1 MKKLYLML
9 SMLFAFGI
17 AANAVPAKKLQ
28 KVITLANGTQV
39 SVELRGDEYLSWWEG
54 TDGTAYRTTATD
66 ENVFEAFDLEAQKPA
81 AAARRART
89 EQGRVARL
97 ARVKN
102 SLKGA
107 DDKMRGLGGDHITY
121 KGVKKGLVVLVD
133 FKNKKFA
140 DGHDLEYYKNVIN
153 GKDFTDEEEGYVG
166 SVRDYFLAQ
175 SNGQFELDFD
185 VVGPVTMSKNYG
197 YYGNDGAYQKDEKVY
212 EMIKEACDGIQDK
225 VNLKDYDWDGDGEAD
240 QVFFL
245 YAGLGQAS
253 GGSYSTIWPHESQ
266 LLYWPCGVLSYPTG
280 KINTYACANE
290 LQPETQGSSRYISAG
305 IGTICHEF
313 SHCLGFA
320 DMYDTSGGGAYGMA
334 VFDVMDQGSYN
345 GNGFVPCN
353 YTAFERIYAGWVEA
367 IELDAPATV
376 KDMKSVSD
384 YGRPFIMYNYKNTNE
399 YFLMENRQNTGWDK
413 GLYGSN
419 GLLITHVNYVP
430 SRWINNTVNVITGT
444 GNNRIQCCTVVNAD
458 GSRDM
463 SDFYSLQGDLYPYEV
478 KGVTMNDEFTDDSE
492 PAAKLYNKNSDNSYY
507 LGIPITQIKRSKGS
521 ISFLV
526 CGGDDKNVID
536 NTFKGVVDGI
546 NGVTVVKKTVDN
558 RIYSIDGRYLGT
570 DASALGKGI
579 YVVGGKK
586 VVK

>member
-9 SMLFAFGI
+9 SMLFAFGA

-28 KVITLANGTQV
+28 KVITLTNGTQV

-54 TDGTAYRTTATD
+54 TDGTAYRATADDT
-66 ENVFEAFDLEAQKPA
+66 VFEAFDLEAQKPA
-81 AAARRART
+81 AAARRARA

-102 SLKGA
+102 SLKGT

-253 GGSYSTIWPHESQ
+253 GGSAGTVWPHESE
-266 LLYWPCGVLSYPTG
+266 LRYWPCGVLSYSTG

-320 DMYDTSGGGAYGMA
+320 DMYDTTGGGGYGMS

-367 IELDAPATV
+367 IELIDPATV

-399 YFLMENRQNTGWDK
+399 YFLLENRQNTGWDK

-419 GLLITHVNYVP
+419 GLLIVHVNYVP
-430 SRWINNTVNVITGT
+430 SRWANNSVNSSAEK
-444 GNNRIQCCTVVNAD
+444 IQCCTVVNAD
-458 GSRDM
+458 GSRENTQ
-463 SDFYSLQGDLYPYEV
+463 YSLQGDLYPYEV
-478 KGVTMNDEFTDDSE
+478 KGVTMNDEFTDESE
-492 PAAKLYNKNSDNSYY
+492 PAAKLYTKNSDNSYA
-507 LGIPITQIKRSKGS
+507 LGIPITNIKRSKGS

-536 NTFKGVVDGI
+536 NTFNGVVDGI
-546 NGVTVVKKTVDN
+546 NGVTVANKAADN

-586 VVK
+586 IVK

>member
-9 SMLFAFGI
+9 SMLFAFGA
-17 AANAVPAKKLQ
+17 AANAIPAKKLQ
-28 KVITLANGTQV
+28 KVITLTNGTQV

-54 TDGTAYRTTATD
+54 TDGTAYRATAD

-81 AAARRART
+81 AAARRARA

-153 GKDFTDEEEGYVG
+153 GKDFSDEEEGYVG

-212 EMIKEACDGIQDK
+212 EMIKEACDGIKDK

-253 GGSYSTIWPHESQ
+253 GGSAGTIWPHESE
-266 LLYWPCGVLSYPTG
+266 LRYWPCGVLSYSTG

-320 DMYDTSGGGAYGMA
+320 DMYDTTGGGGYGMS

-367 IELDAPATV
+367 IELIDPATV

-419 GLLITHVNYVP
+419 GLLIVHVNYVP
-430 SRWINNTVNVITGT
+430 SRWANNSVNSSAEK
-444 GNNRIQCCTVVNAD
+444 IQCCTVVNAD
-458 GSRDM
+458 GSRENTQ
-463 SDFYSLQGDLYPYEV
+463 YSLQGDLYPYEV
-478 KGVTMNDEFTDDSE
+478 KGVTMNDEFTDESE
-492 PAAKLYNKNSDNSYY
+492 PAAKLYTKNSDNSYA

-526 CGGDDKNVID
+526 CGGDANNVID
-536 NTFKGVVDGI
+536 NTFNGVVDGI
-546 NGVTVVKKTVDN
+546 NGVTVANKAADN

-586 VVK
+586 IVK

>member
-9 SMLFAFGI
+9 SMLFAFGT

-153 GKDFTDEEEGYVG
+153 GKDFSDEEEGYVG

-212 EMIKEACDGIQDK
+212 EMIKEACDGIKDQ
-225 VNLKDYDWDGDGEAD
+225 VNLKNYDWDGDGEAD

-253 GGSYSTIWPHESQ
+253 GGSAGTIWPHESE
-266 LLYWPCGVLSYPTG
+266 LRYWPCGVLSYPTG

-320 DMYDTSGGGAYGMA
+320 DMYDTTGGGGYGMS

-353 YTAFERIYAGWVEA
+353 YTAFERIYAGWVEP
-367 IELDAPATV
+367 IELIDPATV

-399 YFLMENRQNTGWDK
+399 YFLLENRQNTGWDK

-419 GLLITHVNYVP
+419 GLLIVHVNYVP
-430 SRWINNTVNVITGT
+430 SRWA
-444 GNNRIQCCTVVNAD
+444 NNRVNSSAEKIQCCTVVNAD
-458 GSRDM
+458 GSRDNTQ
-463 SDFYSLQGDLYPYEV
+463 YSLQGDLYPYES
-478 KGVTMNDEFTDDSE
+478 KGVTINDEFTDDSE
-492 PAAKLYNKNSDNSYY
+492 PAAKLYNKNTDGSSV

-521 ISFLV
+521 VSFLV

-586 VVK
+586 IVK

>member
-9 SMLFAFGI
+9 SMLFAFGA

-28 KVITLANGTQV
+28 KVITLTNGTQV

-54 TDGTAYRTTATD
+54 TDGTAYRTTAADDT
-66 ENVFEAFDLEAQKPA
+66 VFEAFDLEAQKPA
-81 AAARRART
+81 AAARRARA

-153 GKDFTDEEEGYVG
+153 GKDFSDEEEGYVG

-253 GGSYSTIWPHESQ
+253 GGSAGTVWPHESE
-266 LLYWPCGVLSYPTG
+266 LRYWPCGVLSYSTG

-320 DMYDTSGGGAYGMA
+320 DMYDTTGSGGYGMS

-367 IELDAPATV
+367 IELESPATV

-419 GLLITHVNYVP
+419 GLLIVHVNYVP
-430 SRWINNTVNVITGT
+430 SRWANNSVNSSAEK
-444 GNNRIQCCTVVNAD
+444 IQCCTVVNAD
-458 GSRDM
+458 GSRENTQ
-463 SDFYSLQGDLYPYEV
+463 YSLQGDLYPYEV
-478 KGVTMNDEFTDDSE
+478 KGVTMNDEFTDESE
-492 PAAKLYNKNSDNSYY
+492 PAAKLYTKNSDNSYA
-507 LGIPITQIKRSKGS
+507 LGIPVTNIKRSKGS
-521 ISFLV
+521 VSFLV

-536 NTFKGVVDGI
+536 NTFNGVVDGI
-546 NGVTVVKKTVDN
+546 NGVTVANKAADN

-586 VVK
+586 IVK

>member
-9 SMLFAFGI
+9 SMLFAFGA

-28 KVITLANGTQV
+28 KVITLTNGTQV

-54 TDGTAYRTTATD
+54 TDGTAYRATAD

-81 AAARRART
+81 AAARRARA

-153 GKDFTDEEEGYVG
+153 GKDFSDEEEGYVG

-253 GGSYSTIWPHESQ
+253 GGSAGTVWPHESE
-266 LLYWPCGVLSYPTG
+266 LRYWPCGVLSYPTG

-320 DMYDTSGGGAYGMA
+320 DMYDTTGGGGYGMS

-367 IELDAPATV
+367 IELESPATV

-419 GLLITHVNYVP
+419 GLLIVHVNYVP
-430 SRWINNTVNVITGT
+430 SRWANNSVNSSAEK
-444 GNNRIQCCTVVNAD
+444 IQCCTVVNAD
-458 GSRDM
+458 GSRENTQ
-463 SDFYSLQGDLYPYEV
+463 YSLQGDLYPYEV
-478 KGVTMNDEFTDDSE
+478 KGVTMNDEFTDESE
-492 PAAKLYNKNSDNSYY
+492 PAAKLYTKNSDNSYA
-507 LGIPITQIKRSKGS
+507 LGIPITNIKRSKGS

-536 NTFKGVVDGI
+536 NTFNGVVDGI
-546 NGVTVVKKTVDN
+546 NGVTVANKAADN

-586 VVK
+586 IVK

>member
-9 SMLFAFGI
+9 SMLFAFGA
-17 AANAVPAKKLQ
+17 AANAIPAKKLQ
-28 KVITLANGTQV
+28 KVITLTNGTQV

-54 TDGTAYRTTATD
+54 TDGTAYRATAD

-153 GKDFTDEEEGYVG
+153 GKDFSDEEEGYVG

-212 EMIKEACDGIQDK
+212 EMIKEACDGIQDQ

-253 GGSYSTIWPHESQ
+253 GGSPGTIWPHESE
-266 LLYWPCGVLSYPTG
+266 LRYWPCGVLSYSTG

-320 DMYDTSGGGAYGMA
+320 DMYDTTGGGGYGMS

-367 IELDAPATV
+367 IELIDPATV

-419 GLLITHVNYVP
+419 GLLIVHVNYVP
-430 SRWINNTVNVITGT
+430 SRWANNSVNSSAEK
-444 GNNRIQCCTVVNAD
+444 IQCCTVVNAD
-458 GSRDM
+458 GSRENTQ
-463 SDFYSLQGDLYPYEV
+463 YSLQGDLYPYEV
-478 KGVTMNDEFTDDSE
+478 KGVTMNDEFTDESE
-492 PAAKLYNKNSDNSYY
+492 PAAKLYTKNSDNSYA

-521 ISFLV
+521 VSFLV

-536 NTFKGVVDGI
+536 NTFNGVVDGI

>member
-9 SMLFAFGI
+9 SMLFAFGA

-28 KVITLANGTQV
+28 KVITLTNGTQV

-81 AAARRART
+81 AAARRARA

-185 VVGPVTMSKNYG
+185 VVGPVTMSKNSG

-253 GGSYSTIWPHESQ
+253 GGSPGTIWPHESE
-266 LLYWPCGVLSYPTG
+266 LRYWPCGVLSYPTG

-320 DMYDTSGGGAYGMA
+320 DMYDTTGGGGYGMS

-367 IELDAPATV
+367 IELESPATV

-399 YFLMENRQNTGWDK
+399 YFLLENRQNTGWDK

-419 GLLITHVNYVP
+419 GLLIVHVNYVP
-430 SRWINNTVNVITGT
+430 SRWANNSVNAS
-444 GNNRIQCCTVVNAD
+444 NEKIQCCTVVNAD
-458 GSRDM
+458 GSRENTQ
-463 SDFYSLQGDLYPYEV
+463 YSLQGDLYPYEV
-478 KGVTMNDEFTDDSE
+478 KGVTMNDEFTDESE
-492 PAAKLYNKNSDNSYY
+492 PAAKLYTKNSDNSYA

-526 CGGDDKNVID
+526 SGGDDNNVID

-586 VVK
+586 IVK

>member
-9 SMLFAFGI
+9 SMLFAFGA

-28 KVITLANGTQV
+28 KVITLTNGTQV

-54 TDGTAYRTTATD
+54 TDGTAYRATADDT
-66 ENVFEAFDLEAQKPA
+66 VFEAFDLEAQKPA

-153 GKDFTDEEEGYVG
+153 GKDFSDEEEGYVG

-185 VVGPVTMSKNYG
+185 VVGPVTMSKNSG

-253 GGSYSTIWPHESQ
+253 GGSHGTIWPHESE
-266 LLYWPCGVLSYPTG
+266 LRYWPCGVLSYPTG

-320 DMYDTSGGGAYGMA
+320 DMYDTTGGGGYGMS

-367 IELDAPATV
+367 IELESPATV

-419 GLLITHVNYVP
+419 GLLIVHVNYVP
-430 SRWINNTVNVITGT
+430 SRWANNSVNSSAEK
-444 GNNRIQCCTVVNAD
+444 IQCCTVVNAD
-458 GSRDM
+458 GSRENTQ
-463 SDFYSLQGDLYPYEV
+463 YSLQGDLYPYEV
-478 KGVTMNDEFTDDSE
+478 KGVTMNDEFTDESE
-492 PAAKLYNKNSDNSYY
+492 PAAKLYTKNSDNSYA
-507 LGIPITQIKRSKGS
+507 LGIPITNIKRSKGS
-521 ISFLV
+521 VSFLV
-526 CGGDDKNVID
+526 CGGDANNVID
-536 NTFKGVVDGI
+536 NTFNGVVDGI
-546 NGVTVVKKTVDN
+546 NGVTVAKKTVDN

>member
-9 SMLFAFGI
+9 SMLFAFGA

-28 KVITLANGTQV
+28 KVITLTNGTQV

-54 TDGTAYRTTATD
+54 TDGTAYRATAD

-81 AAARRART
+81 ASARRART

-153 GKDFTDEEEGYVG
+153 GKDFSDEEEGYVG

-212 EMIKEACDGIQDK
+212 EMIKEACDGIQDQ

-253 GGSYSTIWPHESQ
+253 GGSPGTIWPHESE
-266 LLYWPCGVLSYPTG
+266 LRYWPCGVLSYPTG

-320 DMYDTSGGGAYGMA
+320 DMYDTTGGGGYGMS

-367 IELDAPATV
+367 IELESPATV

-419 GLLITHVNYVP
+419 GLLIVHVNYVP
-430 SRWINNTVNVITGT
+430 SRWANNSVNSSAEK
-444 GNNRIQCCTVVNAD
+444 IQCCTVVNAD
-458 GSRDM
+458 GSRENTQ
-463 SDFYSLQGDLYPYEV
+463 YSLQGDLYPYEV
-478 KGVTMNDEFTDDSE
+478 KGVTMNDEFTDESE
-492 PAAKLYNKNSDNSYY
+492 PAAKLYTKNSDNSYA

-521 ISFLV
+521 VSFLV

-536 NTFKGVVDGI
+536 NTFNGVVDGI
-546 NGVTVVKKTVDN
+546 NGVIVANKAADN

-586 VVK
+586 IVK

>member
-9 SMLFAFGI
+9 SMLFAFGT

-140 DGHDLEYYKNVIN
+140 DGHNLEYYKNVIN
-153 GKDFTDEEEGYVG
+153 GKDFSDEEEGYVG

-185 VVGPVTMSKNYG
+185 VVGPVTMSKNSG

-212 EMIKEACDGIQDK
+212 EMIKEASDGIQDK

-253 GGSYSTIWPHESQ
+253 GGSPGTIWPHESE
-266 LLYWPCGVLSYPTG
+266 LRYWPCGVLSYPTG

-320 DMYDTSGGGAYGMA
+320 DMYDTTGGGGYGMS

-367 IELDAPATV
+367 IELESPATV

-399 YFLMENRQNTGWDK
+399 YFLLENRQNTGWDK

-419 GLLITHVNYVP
+419 GLLIVHVNYVP
-430 SRWINNTVNVITGT
+430 SRWANNSVNAS
-444 GNNRIQCCTVVNAD
+444 NEKIQCCTVVNAD
-458 GSRDM
+458 GSRENTQ
-463 SDFYSLQGDLYPYEV
+463 YSLQGDLYPYEV
-478 KGVTMNDEFTDDSE
+478 KGVTMNDEFTDESE
-492 PAAKLYNKNSDNSYY
+492 PAAKLYTKNSDNSYA

-521 ISFLV
+521 VSFLV
-526 CGGDDKNVID
+526 CGGDANNVID
-536 NTFKGVVDGI
+536 NTFNGVVDGI
-546 NGVTVVKKTVDN
+546 NGVTVVKKTTDN

-586 VVK
+586 IVK

>member
-9 SMLFAFGI
+9 SMLFAFGT

-153 GKDFTDEEEGYVG
+153 GKDFTNEEEGYVG

-185 VVGPVTMSKNYG
+185 VVGPVTMSKNSG

-212 EMIKEACDGIQDK
+212 EMIKEACDGIKDQ
-225 VNLKDYDWDGDGEAD
+225 VNLKNYDWDGDGEAD

-399 YFLMENRQNTGWDK
+399 YFLLENRQNTGWDE
-413 GLYGSN
+413 GLYGCN

-463 SDFYSLQGDLYPYEV
+463 SDRYSLQGDLYPYES

-521 ISFLV
+521 VSFLV

-586 VVK
+586 IVK

>member
-9 SMLFAFGI
+9 SMLFAFGA

-28 KVITLANGTQV
+28 KVITLTNGTQV

-54 TDGTAYRTTATD
+54 TDGTAYRATADDT
-66 ENVFEAFDLEAQKPA
+66 VFEAFDLEAQKPA
-81 AAARRART
+81 AAARRARA

-153 GKDFTDEEEGYVG
+153 GKDFSDEEEGYVG

-253 GGSYSTIWPHESQ
+253 GGSAGTIWPHESE
-266 LLYWPCGVLSYPTG
+266 LRYWPCGVLSYPTG

-320 DMYDTSGGGAYGMA
+320 DMYDTTGGGGYGMS

-367 IELDAPATV
+367 IELESPATV

-419 GLLITHVNYVP
+419 GLLIVHVNYVP
-430 SRWINNTVNVITGT
+430 SRWANNSVNSSAEK
-444 GNNRIQCCTVVNAD
+444 IQCCTVVNAD
-458 GSRDM
+458 GSRENTQ
-463 SDFYSLQGDLYPYEV
+463 YSLQGDLYPYEV
-478 KGVTMNDEFTDDSE
+478 KGVTMNDEFTDESE
-492 PAAKLYNKNSDNSYY
+492 PAAKLYTKNSDNSYA
-507 LGIPITQIKRSKGS
+507 LGIPITNIKRSKGS
-521 ISFLV
+521 VSFLV
-526 CGGDDKNVID
+526 CGGDANNVID
-536 NTFKGVVDGI
+536 NTFNGVVDGI
-546 NGVTVVKKTVDN
+546 NGVTVANKATDN

-586 VVK
+586 IVK

>member
-9 SMLFAFGI
+9 SMLFAFGA
-17 AANAVPAKKLQ
+17 AANAIPAKKLQ
-28 KVITLANGTQV
+28 KVITLTNGTQV

-54 TDGTAYRTTATD
+54 TDGTAYRATAD

-81 AAARRART
+81 AAARRARA

-153 GKDFTDEEEGYVG
+153 GKDFSDEEEGYVG

-253 GGSYSTIWPHESQ
+253 GGSAGTVWPHESE
-266 LLYWPCGVLSYPTG
+266 LRYWPCGVLSYSTG

-320 DMYDTSGGGAYGMA
+320 DMYDTTGGGGYGMS

-367 IELDAPATV
+367 IELIDPATV

-399 YFLMENRQNTGWDK
+399 YFLLENRQNTGWDK

-419 GLLITHVNYVP
+419 GLLIVHVNYVP
-430 SRWINNTVNVITGT
+430 SRWANNSVNSSAEK
-444 GNNRIQCCTVVNAD
+444 IQCCTVVNAD
-458 GSRDM
+458 GSRENTQ
-463 SDFYSLQGDLYPYEV
+463 YSLQGDLYPYEV
-478 KGVTMNDEFTDDSE
+478 KGVTMNDEFTDESE
-492 PAAKLYNKNSDNSYY
+492 PAAKLYTKNSDNSYA
-507 LGIPITQIKRSKGS
+507 LGIPITNIKRSKGS

-536 NTFKGVVDGI
+536 NTFNGVVDGI
-546 NGVTVVKKTVDN
+546 NGVTVANKAADN

>member
-153 GKDFTDEEEGYVG
+153 GKDFTNEEEGYVG

-185 VVGPVTMSKNYG
+185 VVGPVTMSNNYG
-197 YYGNDGAYQKDEKVY
+197 YYGYDSSYQKDEKVY
-212 EMIKEACDGIQDK
+212 EMIKEASDAIQDQ

-245 YAGLGQAS
+245 YAGLGQPS
-253 GGSYSTIWPHESQ
+253 GGSASTIWPHESE
-266 LLYWPCGVLSYPTG
+266 LRYWPCGVLSYSTG

-320 DMYDTSGGGAYGMA
+320 DMYDTSGGGGYGMS

-353 YTAFERIYAGWVEA
+353 YTAFERIYAGWVEP
-367 IELDAPATV
+367 IELIDPATV

-399 YFLMENRQNTGWDK
+399 YFLMENRQNTGWDE

-430 SRWINNTVNVITGT
+430 SRWANNSVNASTQK
-444 GNNRIQCCTVVNAD
+444 IQCCTVVNAD
-458 GSRDM
+458 GSREI
-463 SDFYSLQGDLYPYEV
+463 SNTLSLQGDLYPYES

-492 PAAKLYNKNSDNSYY
+492 PASKLYNKNTDNSYA

-521 ISFLV
+521 VSFLV

-536 NTFKGVVDGI
+536 NTFNGVVDGI

-586 VVK
+586 IVK

>member
-9 SMLFAFGI
+9 SMLFAFGA

-28 KVITLANGTQV
+28 KVITLTNGTQV

-54 TDGTAYRTTATD
+54 TDGTAYRATAD

-81 AAARRART
+81 AAARRARA

-153 GKDFTDEEEGYVG
+153 GKDFSDEEEGYVG

-253 GGSYSTIWPHESQ
+253 GGSAGTVWPHESE
-266 LLYWPCGVLSYPTG
+266 LRYWPCGVLSYSTG

-320 DMYDTSGGGAYGMA
+320 DMYDTTGGGGYGMS

-367 IELDAPATV
+367 IELIDPATV

-419 GLLITHVNYVP
+419 GLLIVHVNYVP
-430 SRWINNTVNVITGT
+430 SRWANNSVNSSAEK
-444 GNNRIQCCTVVNAD
+444 IQCCTVVNAD
-458 GSRDM
+458 GSRENTQ
-463 SDFYSLQGDLYPYEV
+463 YSLQGDLYPYEV
-478 KGVTMNDEFTDDSE
+478 KGVTMNDEFTDESE
-492 PAAKLYNKNSDNSYY
+492 PAAKLYTKNSDNSYA
-507 LGIPITQIKRSKGS
+507 LGIPITNIKRSKGS

-536 NTFKGVVDGI
+536 NTFNGVVDGI
-546 NGVTVVKKTVDN
+546 NGVTVANKATDN

-586 VVK
+586 IVK

>member
-9 SMLFAFGI
+9 SMLFAFGM
-17 AANAVPAKKLQ
+17 AANAVPAKRIQ

-253 GGSYSTIWPHESQ
+253 GGSAGTIWPHESE
-266 LLYWPCGVLSYPTG
+266 LRYWPCGVLSYSTG

-320 DMYDTSGGGAYGMA
+320 DMYDTTGGGGYGMS

-367 IELDAPATV
+367 IELESPATV

-399 YFLMENRQNTGWDK
+399 YFLLENRQNTGWDK

-419 GLLITHVNYVP
+419 GLLIVHVNYVP
-430 SRWINNTVNVITGT
+430 SRWANNSVNAS
-444 GNNRIQCCTVVNAD
+444 NQKIQCCTVVNAD
-458 GSRDM
+458 GSRENTQ
-463 SDFYSLQGDLYPYEV
+463 YSLQGDLYPYEA
-478 KGVTMNDEFTDDSE
+478 KGVTMNDEFTDESE
-492 PAAKLYNKNSDNSYY
+492 PAAKLYTKNSDNSYA

-521 ISFLV
+521 VSFLV

-536 NTFKGVVDGI
+536 NTFNGVVDGI

-586 VVK
+586 IVK

>member
-9 SMLFAFGI
+9 SMLFAFGA
-17 AANAVPAKKLQ
+17 AANAIPAKKLQ
-28 KVITLANGTQV
+28 KVITLTNGTQV

-54 TDGTAYRTTATD
+54 TDGTAYRATAD
-66 ENVFEAFDLEAQKPA
+66 DAVFEAFDLEAQKPA
-81 AAARRART
+81 AAARRARA

-153 GKDFTDEEEGYVG
+153 GKDFSDEEEGYVG

-253 GGSYSTIWPHESQ
+253 GGSAGTIWPHESE
-266 LLYWPCGVLSYPTG
+266 LRYWPCGVLSYPTG

-320 DMYDTSGGGAYGMA
+320 DMYDTTGGGGYGMS

-367 IELDAPATV
+367 IELESPATV

-419 GLLITHVNYVP
+419 GLLIVHVNYVP
-430 SRWINNTVNVITGT
+430 SRWANNSVNSSAEK
-444 GNNRIQCCTVVNAD
+444 IQCCTVVNAD
-458 GSRDM
+458 GSRENTQ
-463 SDFYSLQGDLYPYEV
+463 YSLQGDLYPYEV
-478 KGVTMNDEFTDDSE
+478 KGVTMNDEFTDESE
-492 PAAKLYNKNSDNSYY
+492 PAAKLYTKNSDNSYA

-526 CGGDDKNVID
+526 CGGDANNVID
-536 NTFKGVVDGI
+536 NTFNGVVDGI
-546 NGVTVVKKTVDN
+546 NGVTVVKKTTDN

-586 VVK
+586 IVK

>member
-17 AANAVPAKKLQ
+17 AANAVPAKRIQ

-153 GKDFTDEEEGYVG
+153 GKDFTDEAEGYVG

-185 VVGPVTMSKNYG
+185 VVGPVTMSKKYG
-197 YYGNDGAYQKDEKVY
+197 YYGADSEYQKDEKVY
-212 EMIKEACDGIQDK
+212 EMIKEASDAIQDQ
-225 VNLKDYDWDGDGEAD
+225 VDLKNYDWDGDGEAD

-253 GGSYSTIWPHESQ
+253 SNNASTIWPHESE
-266 LLYWPCGVLSYPTG
+266 LRYWPCGVLSYSTG

-320 DMYDTSGGGAYGMA
+320 DMYDTSGGGGYGMS

-353 YTAFERIYAGWVEA
+353 YTAFERIYAGWVEP

-399 YFLMENRQNTGWDK
+399 YFLMENRQNTGWDE

-430 SRWINNTVNVITGT
+430 SRWANNIVNSSKEK
-444 GNNRIQCCTVVNAD
+444 IQCCTVVNAD
-458 GSRDM
+458 GSREI
-463 SDFYSLQGDLYPYEV
+463 SNTLSLQGDLYPYEE

-492 PAAKLYNKNSDNSYY
+492 PAAKLYNKNSDNSYA

-526 CGGDDKNVID
+526 CGGDDNNVID

-586 VVK
+586 IVK

>member
-9 SMLFAFGI
+9 SMLFAFGA

-28 KVITLANGTQV
+28 KVITLTNGTQV

-54 TDGTAYRTTATD
+54 TDGTAYRATADDT
-66 ENVFEAFDLEAQKPA
+66 VFEAFDLEAQKPA
-81 AAARRART
+81 AAARRARA

-253 GGSYSTIWPHESQ
+253 GGSAGTVWPHESE
-266 LLYWPCGVLSYPTG
+266 LRYWPCGVLSYSTG

-320 DMYDTSGGGAYGMA
+320 DMYDTTGGGGYGMS

-367 IELDAPATV
+367 IELESPATV

-419 GLLITHVNYVP
+419 GLLIVHVNYVP
-430 SRWINNTVNVITGT
+430 SRWANNSVNSSAEK
-444 GNNRIQCCTVVNAD
+444 IQCCTVVNAD
-458 GSRDM
+458 GSRENTQ
-463 SDFYSLQGDLYPYEV
+463 YSLQGDLYPYEV
-478 KGVTMNDEFTDDSE
+478 KGVTMNDEFTDESE
-492 PAAKLYNKNSDNSYY
+492 PAAKLYTKNSDNSYA

-526 CGGDDKNVID
+526 CGGDDNNVID
-536 NTFKGVVDGI
+536 NTFNGVVDGI
-546 NGVTVVKKTVDN
+546 NGVTVVKKTTDN

-586 VVK
+586 IVK

>member
-9 SMLFAFGI
+9 SMLFAFGA

-28 KVITLANGTQV
+28 KVITLTNGTQV

-54 TDGTAYRTTATD
+54 TDGTAYRATAD

-81 AAARRART
+81 AAARRARA

-153 GKDFTDEEEGYVG
+153 GKDFSDEEEGYVG

-185 VVGPVTMSKNYG
+185 VVGPVTMSNNYG
-197 YYGNDGAYQKDEKVY
+197 YYGGDGAYQKDEKVY
-212 EMIKEACDGIQDK
+212 EMIKEACDGIQDQ

-253 GGSYSTIWPHESQ
+253 GGSHSTIWPHESE
-266 LLYWPCGVLSYPTG
+266 LRYWPCGVLSYSTG

-320 DMYDTSGGGAYGMA
+320 DMYDTTGGGGYGMS

-367 IELDAPATV
+367 IELIDPATV

-399 YFLMENRQNTGWDK
+399 YFLLENRQNTGWDK

-419 GLLITHVNYVP
+419 GLLIVHVNYVP
-430 SRWINNTVNVITGT
+430 SRWANNSVNSSAEK
-444 GNNRIQCCTVVNAD
+444 IQCCTVVNAD
-458 GSRDM
+458 GSRENTQ
-463 SDFYSLQGDLYPYEV
+463 YSLQGDLYPYEV
-478 KGVTMNDEFTDDSE
+478 KGVTMNDEFTDESE
-492 PAAKLYNKNSDNSYY
+492 PAAKLYTKNSDNSYA
-507 LGIPITQIKRSKGS
+507 LGIPITNIKRSKGS

-536 NTFKGVVDGI
+536 NTFNGVVDGI
-546 NGVTVVKKTVDN
+546 NGVTVAKKTADN

-586 VVK
+586 IVK

>member
-9 SMLFAFGI
+9 SMLFAFGT

-153 GKDFTDEEEGYVG
+153 GKDFSDEEEGYVG

-212 EMIKEACDGIQDK
+212 EMIKEACDGIKDQ
-225 VNLKDYDWDGDGEAD
+225 VNLKNYDWDGDGEAD

-253 GGSYSTIWPHESQ
+253 GGSAGTIWPHESE
-266 LLYWPCGVLSYPTG
+266 LRYWPCGVLSYPTG

-320 DMYDTSGGGAYGMA
+320 DMYDTTGGGGYGMS

-353 YTAFERIYAGWVEA
+353 YTAFERIYAGWVEP
-367 IELDAPATV
+367 IELIDPATV

-399 YFLMENRQNTGWDK
+399 YFLMENRQNTGWDE

-430 SRWINNTVNVITGT
+430 SRWANNSVNSSAEK
-444 GNNRIQCCTVVNAD
+444 IQCCTVVNAD
-458 GSRDM
+458 GSRENTQ
-463 SDFYSLQGDLYPYEV
+463 YSLQGDLYPYEV
-478 KGVTMNDEFTDDSE
+478 KGVTMNDEFTDESE
-492 PAAKLYNKNSDNSYY
+492 PAAKLYTKNSDNSYA
-507 LGIPITQIKRSKGS
+507 LGIPITKIKRSKGS
-521 ISFLV
+521 VSFLV

-586 VVK
+586 IVK

>member
-9 SMLFAFGI
+9 SMLFAFGM

-54 TDGTAYRTTATD
+54 TDGTAYRATAD

-102 SLKGA
+102 SLKGV

-153 GKDFTDEEEGYVG
+153 GKDFSDEEEGYVG

-197 YYGNDGAYQKDEKVY
+197 YYGGDGAYQKDEKVY

-253 GGSYSTIWPHESQ
+253 GGSAGTIWPHESE
-266 LLYWPCGVLSYPTG
+266 LRYWPCGVLSYSTG

-320 DMYDTSGGGAYGMA
+320 DMYDTTGGGGYGMS

-367 IELDAPATV
+367 IELIDPATV

-399 YFLMENRQNTGWDK
+399 YFLLENRQNTGWDK

-419 GLLITHVNYVP
+419 GLLIVHVNYVP
-430 SRWINNTVNVITGT
+430 SRWANNSVNSSAEK
-444 GNNRIQCCTVVNAD
+444 IQCCTVVNAD
-458 GSRDM
+458 GSRDNTQ
-463 SDFYSLQGDLYPYEV
+463 YSLQGDLYPYEV

-492 PAAKLYNKNSDNSYY
+492 PAAKLYNKNTDGSNV

-521 ISFLV
+521 VSFLV
-526 CGGDDKNVID
+526 CGGDDNNVID
-536 NTFKGVVDGI
+536 NTFNGVVDGI
-546 NGVTVVKKTVDN
+546 NGVTVANKAADN

-586 VVK
+586 IVK

>member
-54 TDGTAYRTTATD
+54 TDGTAYRATAD

-81 AAARRART
+81 AAARRARA

-153 GKDFTDEEEGYVG
+153 GKDFSDEEEGYVG

-253 GGSYSTIWPHESQ
+253 GGSAGTVWPHESE
-266 LLYWPCGVLSYPTG
+266 LRYWPCGVLSYSTG

-320 DMYDTSGGGAYGMA
+320 DMYDTTGGGGYGMS

-367 IELDAPATV
+367 IELIDPATV

-419 GLLITHVNYVP
+419 GLLIVHVNYVP
-430 SRWINNTVNVITGT
+430 SRWANNSVNSSAEK
-444 GNNRIQCCTVVNAD
+444 IQCCTVVNAD
-458 GSRDM
+458 GSRENTQ
-463 SDFYSLQGDLYPYEV
+463 YSLQGDLYPYEV
-478 KGVTMNDEFTDDSE
+478 KGVTMNDEFTDESE
-492 PAAKLYNKNSDNSYY
+492 PAAKLYTKNSDNSYA
-507 LGIPITQIKRSKGS
+507 LGIPITNIKRSKGS

-526 CGGDDKNVID
+526 CGGDANNVID
-536 NTFKGVVDGI
+536 NTFNGVVDGI
-546 NGVTVVKKTVDN
+546 NGVTVVKKAADK

-586 VVK
+586 IVK

>member
-9 SMLFAFGI
+9 SMLFAFGA

-28 KVITLANGTQV
+28 KVITLTNGTQV

-212 EMIKEACDGIQDK
+212 EMIKEACDGIKDQ
-225 VNLKDYDWDGDGEAD
+225 VNLKNYDWDGDGEAD

-253 GGSYSTIWPHESQ
+253 GGSAGTIWPHESE
-266 LLYWPCGVLSYPTG
+266 LRYWPCGVLSYPTG

-320 DMYDTSGGGAYGMA
+320 DMYDTTGGGGYGMS

-367 IELDAPATV
+367 IELIDPATV

-399 YFLMENRQNTGWDK
+399 YFLMENRQNTGWDE

-430 SRWINNTVNVITGT
+430 SRWANNSVNSSAEK
-444 GNNRIQCCTVVNAD
+444 IQCCTVVNAD
-458 GSRDM
+458 GSRENTQ
-463 SDFYSLQGDLYPYEV
+463 YSLQGDLYPYEV
-478 KGVTMNDEFTDDSE
+478 KGVTMNDEFTDESE
-492 PAAKLYNKNSDNSYY
+492 PAAKLYTKNSENSYA
-507 LGIPITQIKRSKGS
+507 LGIPITKIKRSKGS
-521 ISFLV
+521 VSFLV

-570 DASALGKGI
+570 NASALGKGI

-586 VVK
+586 IVK

>member
-9 SMLFAFGI
+9 SMLFAFGA

-28 KVITLANGTQV
+28 KVITLTNGTQV

-54 TDGTAYRTTATD
+54 TDGTAYRTTAADDT
-66 ENVFEAFDLEAQKPA
+66 VFEAFDLEAQKPA
-81 AAARRART
+81 AAARRARA

-153 GKDFTDEEEGYVG
+153 GKDFSDEEEGYVG

-253 GGSYSTIWPHESQ
+253 GGSAGTVWPHESE
-266 LLYWPCGVLSYPTG
+266 LRYWPCGVLSYSTG

-320 DMYDTSGGGAYGMA
+320 DMYDTTGSGGYGMS

-367 IELDAPATV
+367 IELESPATV

-419 GLLITHVNYVP
+419 GLLIVHVNYVP
-430 SRWINNTVNVITGT
+430 SRWANNSVNSSAEK
-444 GNNRIQCCTVVNAD
+444 IQCCTVVNAD
-458 GSRDM
+458 GSRENTQ
-463 SDFYSLQGDLYPYEV
+463 YSLQGDLYPYEV
-478 KGVTMNDEFTDDSE
+478 KGVTMNDEFTDESE
-492 PAAKLYNKNSDNSYY
+492 PAAKLYTKNSDNSYA
-507 LGIPITQIKRSKGS
+507 LGIPITNIKRSKGS
-521 ISFLV
+521 VSFLV

-536 NTFKGVVDGI
+536 NTFNGVVDGI
-546 NGVTVVKKTVDN
+546 NGVTVAKKATDN

-586 VVK
+586 IVK

>member
-9 SMLFAFGI
+9 SMLFAFGT

-153 GKDFTDEEEGYVG
+153 GKDFSDEEEGYVG

-212 EMIKEACDGIQDK
+212 EMIKEACDGIKDQ
-225 VNLKDYDWDGDGEAD
+225 VNLKNYDWDGDGEAD

-253 GGSYSTIWPHESQ
+253 GGSAGTIWPHESE
-266 LLYWPCGVLSYPTG
+266 LRYWPCGVLHYPTG

-320 DMYDTSGGGAYGMA
+320 DMYDTTGGGGYGMS

-353 YTAFERIYAGWVEA
+353 YTAFERIYAGWVEP
-367 IELDAPATV
+367 IELIDPATV

-399 YFLMENRQNTGWDK
+399 YFLLENRQNTGWDK

-419 GLLITHVNYVP
+419 GLLIVHVNYVP
-430 SRWINNTVNVITGT
+430 SRWANNSVNSSAEK
-444 GNNRIQCCTVVNAD
+444 IQCCTVVNAD
-458 GSRDM
+458 GSRENTQ
-463 SDFYSLQGDLYPYEV
+463 YSLQGDLYPYEV
-478 KGVTMNDEFTDDSE
+478 KGVTMNDEFTDYSE
-492 PAAKLYNKNSDNSYY
+492 PAAKLYNKNSDNSYA
-507 LGIPITQIKRSKGS
+507 LGIPITKIKRSKGS
-521 ISFLV
+521 VSFLV

-586 VVK
+586 IVK

>member
-9 SMLFAFGI
+9 SMLFAFGA
-17 AANAVPAKKLQ
+17 AANAIPAKKLQ
-28 KVITLANGTQV
+28 KVITLTNGTQV

-81 AAARRART
+81 AAARRARA

-153 GKDFTDEEEGYVG
+153 GKDFSDEEEGYVG

-253 GGSYSTIWPHESQ
+253 GGSHSTIWPHESE
-266 LLYWPCGVLSYPTG
+266 LRYWPCGVLSYSTG

-320 DMYDTSGGGAYGMA
+320 DMYDTTGGGGYGMS

-353 YTAFERIYAGWVEA
+353 YTAFERIYAGWVEP
-367 IELDAPATV
+367 IELIDPATV

-399 YFLMENRQNTGWDK
+399 YFLLENRQNTGWDK

-419 GLLITHVNYVP
+419 GLLIVHVNYVP
-430 SRWINNTVNVITGT
+430 SRWANNSVNSSAEK
-444 GNNRIQCCTVVNAD
+444 IQCCTVVNAD
-458 GSRDM
+458 GSRENTQ
-463 SDFYSLQGDLYPYEV
+463 YSLQGDLYPYEV
-478 KGVTMNDEFTDDSE
+478 KGVTMNDEFTDESE
-492 PAAKLYNKNSDNSYY
+492 PAAKLYTKNSDNSYA

-521 ISFLV
+521 VSFLV

-536 NTFKGVVDGI
+536 NTFNGVVDGI
-546 NGVTVVKKTVDN
+546 NGVTVVKKATDN
-558 RIYSIDGRYLGT
+558 RIYSIDGRYIGT

-586 VVK
+586 IVK

>member
-9 SMLFAFGI
+9 SMLFAFGA

-28 KVITLANGTQV
+28 KVITLTNGTQV

-54 TDGTAYRTTATD
+54 TDGTAYRATAD

-81 AAARRART
+81 AAARRARA

-153 GKDFTDEEEGYVG
+153 GKDFSDEEEGYVG

-185 VVGPVTMSKNYG
+185 VVGPVTMSKNSG

-253 GGSYSTIWPHESQ
+253 GGSPGTIWPHESE
-266 LLYWPCGVLSYPTG
+266 LRYWPCGVLSYSTG

-320 DMYDTSGGGAYGMA
+320 DMYDTTGSGGYGMS

-367 IELDAPATV
+367 IELESPATV

-419 GLLITHVNYVP
+419 GLLIVHVNYVP
-430 SRWINNTVNVITGT
+430 SRWANNSVNSSAEK
-444 GNNRIQCCTVVNAD
+444 IQCCTVVNAD
-458 GSRDM
+458 GSRENTQ
-463 SDFYSLQGDLYPYEV
+463 YSLQGDLYPYEV
-478 KGVTMNDEFTDDSE
+478 KGVTMNDEFTDESE
-492 PAAKLYNKNSDNSYY
+492 PAAKLYTKNSDNSYA
-507 LGIPITQIKRSKGS
+507 LGIPITNIKRSKGS

-526 CGGDDKNVID
+526 CGGDANNVID
-536 NTFKGVVDGI
+536 NTFNGVVDGI
-546 NGVTVVKKTVDN
+546 NGVTVANKATDN
-558 RIYSIDGRYLGT
+558 RIYSIDGRYIGT

-586 VVK
+586 IVK

>member
-9 SMLFAFGI
+9 SMLFAFGA
-17 AANAVPAKKLQ
+17 AANAIPAKKLQ
-28 KVITLANGTQV
+28 KVITLTNGTQV

-54 TDGTAYRTTATD
+54 TDGTAYRATADDT
-66 ENVFEAFDLEAQKPA
+66 VFEAFDLEAQKPA
-81 AAARRART
+81 AAARRARA

-153 GKDFTDEEEGYVG
+153 GKDFSDEEEGYVG

-253 GGSYSTIWPHESQ
+253 GGSAGTIWPHESE
-266 LLYWPCGVLSYPTG
+266 LRYWPCGVLSYSTG

-320 DMYDTSGGGAYGMA
+320 DMYDTTGGGGYGMS

-367 IELDAPATV
+367 IELIDPATV

-419 GLLITHVNYVP
+419 GLLIVHVNYVP
-430 SRWINNTVNVITGT
+430 SRWANNSVNSSAEK
-444 GNNRIQCCTVVNAD
+444 IQCCTVVNAD
-458 GSRDM
+458 GSRENTQ
-463 SDFYSLQGDLYPYEV
+463 YSLQGDLYPYEV
-478 KGVTMNDEFTDDSE
+478 KGVTMNDEFTDESE
-492 PAAKLYNKNSDNSYY
+492 PAAKLYTKNSDNSYA

-536 NTFKGVVDGI
+536 NTFNGVVDGI
-546 NGVTVVKKTVDN
+546 NGVTVANKAADN

>member
-17 AANAVPAKKLQ
+17 AANAVPAKRIQ

-153 GKDFTDEEEGYVG
+153 GKDFTNEEEGYVG

-185 VVGPVTMSKNYG
+185 VVGPVTMSNKYG
-197 YYGNDGAYQKDEKVY
+197 YYGGDSEYQKDEKVY
-212 EMIKEACDGIQDK
+212 EMIKEASDAIQDQ

-253 GGSYSTIWPHESQ
+253 SNNASTIWPHESE
-266 LLYWPCGVLSYPTG
+266 LRYWPCGVLSYPTG

-320 DMYDTSGGGAYGMA
+320 DMYDTSGGGGYGMS

-353 YTAFERIYAGWVEA
+353 YTAFERIYAGWVEP
-367 IELDAPATV
+367 IELIDPATV

-399 YFLMENRQNTGWDK
+399 YFLMENRQNTGWDE

-430 SRWINNTVNVITGT
+430 SRWANNSVNASTQK
-444 GNNRIQCCTVVNAD
+444 IQCCTVVNAD
-458 GSRDM
+458 GSREI
-463 SDFYSLQGDLYPYEV
+463 SNTLSLQGDLYPYES

-492 PAAKLYNKNSDNSYY
+492 PASKLYNKNTDNSYA

-586 VVK
+586 IVK

>member
-9 SMLFAFGI
+9 SMLFAFGT

-133 FKNKKFA
+133 FKNMKFA

-153 GKDFTDEEEGYVG
+153 GKDFTNEEEGYVG

-197 YYGNDGAYQKDEKVY
+197 YYGGDSQYQKDEKVY
-212 EMIKEACDGIQDK
+212 EMIKEASDAIQDQ
-225 VNLKDYDWDGDGEAD
+225 VDLKDYDWDGDGEAD

-253 GGSYSTIWPHESQ
+253 STNASTIWPHESE
-266 LLYWPCGVLSYPTG
+266 LRYWPCGVLSYSTG

-320 DMYDTSGGGAYGMA
+320 DMYDTTGGGGYGMS

-399 YFLMENRQNTGWDK
+399 YFLMENRQNTGWDE

-430 SRWINNTVNVITGT
+430 SRWANNTVNASTQ
-444 GNNRIQCCTVVNAD
+444 NIQCCTVVNAD
-458 GSRDM
+458 GSREI
-463 SDFYSLQGDLYPYEV
+463 SNTLSLQGDLYPYES

-492 PAAKLYNKNSDNSYY
+492 PAAKLYNKNSDNTYA

-521 ISFLV
+521 VSFLV

-586 VVK
+586 IVK

>member
-9 SMLFAFGI
+9 SMLFAFGA
-17 AANAVPAKKLQ
+17 AANAIPAKKLQ
-28 KVITLANGTQV
+28 KVITLTNGTQV

-54 TDGTAYRTTATD
+54 TDGTAYRATAD
-66 ENVFEAFDLEAQKPA
+66 DAVFEAFDLEAQKPA
-81 AAARRART
+81 AAARRARA

-153 GKDFTDEEEGYVG
+153 GKDFSDEEEGYVG

-253 GGSYSTIWPHESQ
+253 GGSAGTIWPHESE
-266 LLYWPCGVLSYPTG
+266 LRYWPCGVLSYPTG

-320 DMYDTSGGGAYGMA
+320 DMYDTTGGGGYGMS

-367 IELDAPATV
+367 IELESPATV

-419 GLLITHVNYVP
+419 GLLIVHVNYVP
-430 SRWINNTVNVITGT
+430 SRWANNSVNSSAEK
-444 GNNRIQCCTVVNAD
+444 IQCCTVVNAD
-458 GSRDM
+458 GSRENTQ
-463 SDFYSLQGDLYPYEV
+463 YSLQGDLYPYEV
-478 KGVTMNDEFTDDSE
+478 KGVTMNDEFTDESE
-492 PAAKLYNKNSDNSYY
+492 PAAKLYTKNSDNSYA
-507 LGIPITQIKRSKGS
+507 LGIPITNIKRSKGS
-521 ISFLV
+521 VSFLV

-536 NTFKGVVDGI
+536 NTFNGVVDGI
-546 NGVTVVKKTVDN
+546 NGVTVANKAADN

>member
-9 SMLFAFGI
+9 SMLFAFGM

-133 FKNKKFA
+133 FNNKPFA

-153 GKDFTDEEEGYVG
+153 GKDFSDEEEGYVG

-185 VVGPVTMSKNYG
+185 VVGPVTMSKNSG

-253 GGSYSTIWPHESQ
+253 GGSPGTIWPHESE
-266 LLYWPCGVLSYPTG
+266 LRYWPCGVLSYSTG

-320 DMYDTSGGGAYGMA
+320 DMYDTTGGGGYGMS

-399 YFLMENRQNTGWDK
+399 YFLLENRQNTGWDE

-419 GLLITHVNYVP
+419 GLLIVHVNYVP
-430 SRWINNTVNVITGT
+430 SRWANNSVNSSAEK
-444 GNNRIQCCTVVNAD
+444 IQCCTVVNAD
-458 GSRDM
+458 GSRENTQ
-463 SDFYSLQGDLYPYEV
+463 YSLQGDLYPYEV
-478 KGVTMNDEFTDDSE
+478 KGVTMNDEFTDESE
-492 PAAKLYNKNSDNSYY
+492 PAAKLYTKNSDNSYA

-521 ISFLV
+521 VSFLV

-586 VVK
+586 IVK

>member
-9 SMLFAFGI
+9 SMLFAFGT

-153 GKDFTDEEEGYVG
+153 GKDFSDEEEGYVG

-212 EMIKEACDGIQDK
+212 EMIKEACDGIKDQ
-225 VNLKDYDWDGDGEAD
+225 VNLKNYDWDGDGEAD

-253 GGSYSTIWPHESQ
+253 GGSAGTIWPHESE
-266 LLYWPCGVLSYPTG
+266 LRYWPCGVLSYSTG

-320 DMYDTSGGGAYGMA
+320 DMYDTTGAGGYGMS

-353 YTAFERIYAGWVEA
+353 YTAFECIYAGWVEA
-367 IELDAPATV
+367 IELIDPATV

-399 YFLMENRQNTGWDK
+399 YFLLENRQNTGWDK

-419 GLLITHVNYVP
+419 GLLIVHVNYVP
-430 SRWINNTVNVITGT
+430 SRWANNSVNSSAEK
-444 GNNRIQCCTVVNAD
+444 IQCCTVVNAD
-458 GSRDM
+458 GSRENTQ
-463 SDFYSLQGDLYPYEV
+463 YSLQGDLYPYEV
-478 KGVTMNDEFTDDSE
+478 KGVTMNDEFTDYSE
-492 PAAKLYNKNSDNSYY
+492 PAAKLYTKNSDNSYA

-521 ISFLV
+521 VSFLV

-546 NGVTVVKKTVDN
+546 NGVTVVKKSVDN

-586 VVK
+586 IVK

>member
-9 SMLFAFGI
+9 SMLFAFGA

-28 KVITLANGTQV
+28 KVITLTNGIQV

-54 TDGTAYRTTATD
+54 TDGTAYRTTTAAD

-153 GKDFTDEEEGYVG
+153 GKDFSDEEEGYVG

-185 VVGPVTMSKNYG
+185 VVGPVTMSKNSG

-253 GGSYSTIWPHESQ
+253 GGSPGTIWPHESE
-266 LLYWPCGVLSYPTG
+266 LRYWPCGVLSYPTG

-320 DMYDTSGGGAYGMA
+320 DMYDTTGGGGYGMS

-367 IELDAPATV
+367 IELESPATV

-399 YFLMENRQNTGWDK
+399 YFLLENRQNTGWDK

-419 GLLITHVNYVP
+419 GLLIVHVNYVP
-430 SRWINNTVNVITGT
+430 SRWANNSVNAS
-444 GNNRIQCCTVVNAD
+444 NEKIQCCTVVNAD
-458 GSRDM
+458 GSRENTQ
-463 SDFYSLQGDLYPYEV
+463 YSLQGDLYPYEV
-478 KGVTMNDEFTDDSE
+478 KGVTMNDEFTDESE
-492 PAAKLYNKNSDNSYY
+492 PAAKLYTKNSDNSYA

-521 ISFLV
+521 VSFLV
-526 CGGDDKNVID
+526 CGGDANNVID
-536 NTFKGVVDGI
+536 NTFNGVVDGI
-546 NGVTVVKKTVDN
+546 NGVTVANKATDN
-558 RIYSIDGRYLGT
+558 RIYSIDGLYLGT

-586 VVK
+586 IVK

>member
-9 SMLFAFGI
+9 SMLFAFGA
-17 AANAVPAKKLQ
+17 AANAIPAKKLQ
-28 KVITLANGTQV
+28 KVITLTNGTQV

-54 TDGTAYRTTATD
+54 TDGTAYRATADDT
-66 ENVFEAFDLEAQKPA
+66 VFEAFDLEAQKPA

-153 GKDFTDEEEGYVG
+153 GKDFSDEEEGYVG

-185 VVGPVTMSKNYG
+185 VVGPVTMSKNSG
-197 YYGNDGAYQKDEKVY
+197 YYGGDGAYQKDEKVY

-253 GGSYSTIWPHESQ
+253 GGSPGTIWPHESE
-266 LLYWPCGVLSYPTG
+266 LRYWPCGVLSYPTG

-320 DMYDTSGGGAYGMA
+320 DMYDTTGGGGYGMS

-353 YTAFERIYAGWVEA
+353 YTAFERIYAGWVEP
-367 IELDAPATV
+367 IELIDPATV

-399 YFLMENRQNTGWDK
+399 YFLLENRQNTGWDK

-419 GLLITHVNYVP
+419 GLLIVHVNYVP
-430 SRWINNTVNVITGT
+430 SRWANNSVNSSAEK
-444 GNNRIQCCTVVNAD
+444 IQCCTVVNAD
-458 GSRDM
+458 GSRENTQ
-463 SDFYSLQGDLYPYEV
+463 YSLQGDLYPYEV
-478 KGVTMNDEFTDDSE
+478 KGVTMNDEFTDESE
-492 PAAKLYNKNSDNSYY
+492 PAAKLYTKNSDNSYA

-521 ISFLV
+521 VSFLV

-536 NTFKGVVDGI
+536 NTFNGVVDGI
-546 NGVTVVKKTVDN
+546 NGVTVANKAADN

>member
-9 SMLFAFGI
+9 SMLFAFGT

-28 KVITLANGTQV
+28 KVITLTNGTQV

-54 TDGTAYRTTATD
+54 TDGTAYRATAD
-66 ENVFEAFDLEAQKPA
+66 DAVFEAFDLEAQKPA
-81 AAARRART
+81 AAARRARA

-153 GKDFTDEEEGYVG
+153 GKDFSDEEEGYVG

-253 GGSYSTIWPHESQ
+253 GGSPGTIWPHESE
-266 LLYWPCGVLSYPTG
+266 LRYWPCGVLSYSTG

-320 DMYDTSGGGAYGMA
+320 DMYDTTGSGGYGMS

-367 IELDAPATV
+367 IELESPATV
-376 KDMKSVSD
+376 KDMKPVSD

-419 GLLITHVNYVP
+419 GLLIVHVNYVP
-430 SRWINNTVNVITGT
+430 SRWANNSVNSSAEK
-444 GNNRIQCCTVVNAD
+444 IQCCTVVNAD
-458 GSRDM
+458 GSRENTQ
-463 SDFYSLQGDLYPYEV
+463 YSLQGDLYPYEV
-478 KGVTMNDEFTDDSE
+478 KGVTMNDEFTDESE
-492 PAAKLYNKNSDNSYY
+492 PAAKLYTKNSDNSYA

-526 CGGDDKNVID
+526 CGGDANNVID
-536 NTFKGVVDGI
+536 NTFNGVVDGI
-546 NGVTVVKKTVDN
+546 NGVTVVKKATDN
-558 RIYSIDGRYLGT
+558 RIYSIDGRYIGT

-586 VVK
+586 IVK

>member
-9 SMLFAFGI
+9 SMLFAFGA

-28 KVITLANGTQV
+28 KVITLTNGTQV

-54 TDGTAYRTTATD
+54 TDGTAYRATAD

-81 AAARRART
+81 AAARRARA

-153 GKDFTDEEEGYVG
+153 GKDFSDEEEGYVG

-212 EMIKEACDGIQDK
+212 EMIKEACDGIQDQ

-253 GGSYSTIWPHESQ
+253 GGSAGTVWPHESE
-266 LLYWPCGVLSYPTG
+266 LRYWPCGVLSYSTG

-320 DMYDTSGGGAYGMA
+320 DMYDTTGGGGYGMS

-367 IELDAPATV
+367 IELESPATV

-419 GLLITHVNYVP
+419 GLLIVHVNYVP
-430 SRWINNTVNVITGT
+430 SRWANNSVNSSAEK
-444 GNNRIQCCTVVNAD
+444 IQCCTVVNAD
-458 GSRDM
+458 GSRENTQ
-463 SDFYSLQGDLYPYEV
+463 YSLQGDLYPYEV
-478 KGVTMNDEFTDDSE
+478 KGVTMNDEFTDESE
-492 PAAKLYNKNSDNSYY
+492 PAAKLYTKNSDNSYA
-507 LGIPITQIKRSKGS
+507 LGIPITNIKRSKGS

-536 NTFKGVVDGI
+536 NTFNGVVDGI
-546 NGVTVVKKTVDN
+546 NGVTVANKAADN

>member
-9 SMLFAFGI
+9 SMLFAFGT

-133 FKNKKFA
+133 FKNMKFA

-153 GKDFTDEEEGYVG
+153 GKDFTNEEEGYVG

-185 VVGPVTMSKNYG
+185 VVGPVTMSNNYG
-197 YYGNDGAYQKDEKVY
+197 YYGGDSQYQKDEKVY
-212 EMIKEACDGIQDK
+212 EMIKEASDAIQDQ
-225 VNLKDYDWDGDGEAD
+225 VDLKDYDWDGDGEAD

-253 GGSYSTIWPHESQ
+253 STNASTIWPHESE
-266 LLYWPCGVLSYPTG
+266 LRYWPCGVLSYSTG

-320 DMYDTSGGGAYGMA
+320 DMYDTSGGGGYGMS

-353 YTAFERIYAGWVEA
+353 YTAFERIYAGWVEP
-367 IELDAPATV
+367 IELIDPATV

-399 YFLMENRQNTGWDK
+399 YFLLENRQNTGWDK

-430 SRWINNTVNVITGT
+430 SRWANNIVNSSKEK
-444 GNNRIQCCTVVNAD
+444 IQCCTVVNAD
-458 GSRDM
+458 GSREI
-463 SDFYSLQGDLYPYEV
+463 SNTLSLQGDLYPYEE
-478 KGVTMNDEFTDDSE
+478 KGMTMNDEFTDDSE
-492 PAAKLYNKNSDNSYY
+492 PASKLYNKNSDNSFA

-521 ISFLV
+521 VSFLV

-536 NTFKGVVDGI
+536 NTFNGVVDGI
-546 NGVTVVKKTVDN
+546 NGVTVVEKAVDN

-586 VVK
+586 IVK

>member
-9 SMLFAFGI
+9 SMLFAFGA

-28 KVITLANGTQV
+28 KVITLTNGTQV

-54 TDGTAYRTTATD
+54 TDGTAYRATAD

-81 AAARRART
+81 AAARRARA

-153 GKDFTDEEEGYVG
+153 GKDFSDEEEGYVG

-253 GGSYSTIWPHESQ
+253 GGSAGTIWPHESE
-266 LLYWPCGVLSYPTG
+266 LRYWPCGVLSYPTG

-320 DMYDTSGGGAYGMA
+320 DMYDTTGGGGYGMS

-367 IELDAPATV
+367 IELESPATV

-419 GLLITHVNYVP
+419 GLLIVHVNYVP
-430 SRWINNTVNVITGT
+430 SRWANNSVNAS
-444 GNNRIQCCTVVNAD
+444 NEKIQCCTVVNAD
-458 GSRDM
+458 GSRENTQ
-463 SDFYSLQGDLYPYEV
+463 YSLQGDLYPYEV
-478 KGVTMNDEFTDDSE
+478 KGVTMNDEFTDESE
-492 PAAKLYNKNSDNSYY
+492 PAAKLYTKNSDNSYA
-507 LGIPITQIKRSKGS
+507 LGIPITNIKRSKGS
-521 ISFLV
+521 VSFLV

-536 NTFKGVVDGI
+536 NTFNGVVDGI
-546 NGVTVVKKTVDN
+546 NGVTVAKKATDN

-586 VVK
+586 IVK